1 MIDNHF
7 RKVMPKMVDPII
19 KILMKLRV
27 KPNQVTVFAFLVS
40 SSSVWFVLNNYF
52 ILAALIWWTGRI
64 LDGMDGILARASK
77 TTSSFG
83 AYLDIVLDMAAYS
96 LFVVGLSIRFPELQF
111 NWILILGLY
120 VLCITSA
127 LSFGSL
133 LGEKEIKDNRGLK
146 FGAGL
151 AEAGETG
158 IAYTLFM
165 IFPKH
170 IAILSLIWI
179 GVLLITVLAR
189 TSLAYKTLK
198 G

>member
-96 LFVVGLSIRFPELQF
+96 LFIVGLSIRFPELQF